1 MPKDAPNY
9 SRSRETYFRQTH
21 RPVNILFFLLPL
33 LLIFHLGALFL
44 GKLDPNLKVPQ
55 DLRHLGEIL
64 GIIGPMAN
72 LLPPLLVVGVLL
84 LMQFSRHEKWG
95 VQKKT
100 VLGIAVESVF
110 WAVPLVVMVMLTG
123 RLLLAA
129 SGGKPLLQGVILAVG
144 AGIYEEFLF
153 RLLLI
158 GGAILLFTKV
168 LGIRRSTIAVW
179 SAILAG
185 IAFSL
190 YHFGPNQFVFS
201 AFVIRALAGIYLG
214 GLFLF
219 RGFGIAVGAHVAYD
233 IYAALAPT
241 SSWSS

>member
-21 RPVNILFFLLPL
+21 RPLNSLAFLLPL
-33 LLIFHLGALFL
+33 LLVFHVGTLFF

-55 DLRHLGEIL
+55 DLKHLGQIL
-64 GIIGPMAN
+64 GIMGPAAN
-72 LLPPLLVVGVLL
+72 YLPPLLVVSVLL
-84 LMQFSRHEKWG
+84 LMQFSRHEKWT
-95 VQKKT
+95 VQKKA
-100 VLGIAVESVF
+100 VLGMAAESLL
-110 WAVPLVVMVMLTG
+110 WMAPLVAMVMLTG

-129 SGGKPLLQGVILAVG
+129 TPGRPLLQGVILAIG

-158 GGAILLFTKV
+158 GGAILLLTKV
-168 LGIRRSTIAVW
+168 LGIRRSTVAVW

-201 AFVIRALAGIYLG
+201 AFIIRALAGIYLG
-214 GLFLF
+214 GLYLY

-233 IYAALAPT
+233 IYAALAPN
-241 SSWSS
+241 SSWAS

>member
-21 RPVNILFFLLPL
+21 RPLNSLAFLLPL
-33 LLIFHLGALFL
+33 LLVFHVGTILF
-44 GKLDPNLKVPQ
+44 
-55 DLRHLGEIL
+55 
-64 GIIGPMAN
+64 GPMNLLKGPEDLKRVGHALGDLGTAAN
-72 LLPPLLVVGVLL
+72 YLPPLLIVSVLL
-84 LMQFSRHEKWG
+84 LMQFSRHEKWT

-100 VLGIAVESVF
+100 VLGMAAESLV
-110 WAVPLVVMVMLTG
+110 WMAPLVAMVMLTG

-129 SGGKPLLQGVILAVG
+129 TGGKPLLQGVILAVG

-158 GGAILLFTKV
+158 GGSILLLANV
-168 LGIRRSTIAVW
+168 LGIRRRKVEIG

-190 YHFGPNQFVFS
+190 YHFGPDQFVFS
-201 AFVIRALAGIYLG
+201 AFIIRALAGIYLG